1 MKMLL
6 NTAMLGMAS
15 LSLISCGGDTATPAE
30 SAVVTSS
37 SSKSS
42 SQQQAVVTDYH
53 DVVQKIYVGYFGR
66 PADPGG
72 LAFFAERFLTLNAP
86 TNIEAMGNAYGANAD
101 VRALIDVF
109 GTSAESQAL
118 YPGDNSVFMDAVY
131 RNLFGRAA
139 DPAGK
144 AFWVGKLNANND
156 TRANAAVNIMAGAL
170 GSDVDI
176 INKKMAVATYFT
188 NALVT
193 PLQRAAYSGLEANVG
208 IRTMLSTVTTS
219 TDTTAFRPTVNAA
232 IAALV
237 ANVKP
242 QGMYLGMLNG
252 SLQFASLI
260 LENGDYWGMYSG
272 DSNGRF
278 TGGGLIQGP
287 GTSNG
292 DSFTSSDL
300 RDFIVPYGP
309 ISIAGSYVPQSA
321 FSGKL
326 GTSTSDITFT
336 STGIAA
342 ASYDYNVAPN
352 PNDIAG
358 SWTMFGNDN
367 MAYAVT
373 TLANGT
379 LSATGY
385 DSCNIVGTMLPR
397 ASGKNVYNA
406 NVSFSAGKCR
416 FAGRD
421 AAGVGFS
428 WLQDGGASR
437 QLFIAVTSADRA
449 IGTLLSGSR
458 VTPAGMTN
466 ALVSTDTVVGTGATA
481 TAGRNVTVHYSGY
494 LYNANAVNLRST
506 KFDSSVDRG
515 TPFSFNLGARQVIAG
530 WDQGV
535 AGMRVG
541 GKRTLIIPAAL
552 GYGASGSGDGR
563 ILPNAALVFDVEMIA
578 VQ

>member
-1 MKMLL
+1 MV
-6 NTAMLGMAS
+6 S
-15 LSLISCGGDTATPAE
+15 
-30 SAVVTSS
+30 
-37 SSKSS
+37 
-42 SQQQAVVTDYH
+42 DYH

-72 LAFFAERFLTLNAP
+72 LAFFSERFLTLNAP
-86 TNIEAMGNAYGANAD
+86 TKMEAMGNAYGANAD

-144 AFWVGKLNANND
+144 AFWVGQLDAGNV

-170 GSDVDI
+170 GTDVDI
-176 INKKMAVATYFT
+176 INKKMAVASYFT
-188 NALVT
+188 NALTT

-208 IRTMLSTVTTS
+208 IRAMLSGVTAG

-232 IAALV
+232 IATLV

-242 QGMYLGMLNG
+242 QGMYLGTLRD

-260 LENGDYWGMYSG
+260 LENGEYWGMYSG
-272 DSNGRF
+272 VADGRF
-278 TGGGLIQGP
+278 RTAGLIQGA

-292 DSFTSSDL
+292 DTFTSPEL
-300 RDFIVPYGP
+300 RDFNALPYAP
-309 ISIAGSYVPQSA
+309 ITLASTYVPQSS
-321 FSGKL
+321 FNGTL
-326 GTSTSDITFT
+326 GTSTSDIGFT

-342 ASYDYNVAPN
+342 SSYDYNAAPN

-358 SWTMFGNDN
+358 NWTMFGNDN
-367 MAYAVT
+367 MAYAMNSV
-373 TLANGT
+373 ANGT
-379 LSATGY
+379 LVATGY
-385 DSCNIVGTMLPR
+385 DSCNIVGTLLARP
-397 ASGKNVYNA
+397 SGKNVYNA
-406 NVSFSAGKCR
+406 NLTFSAGKCR
-416 FAGRD
+416 FAGKS
-421 AAGVGFS
+421 AGGVGFS
-428 WLQDGGASR
+428 WLQDGGSSR
-437 QLFIAVTSADRA
+437 QLFIAVTTADRA

-458 VTPAGMTN
+458 VTPAGMTST
-466 ALVSTDTVVGTGATA
+466 LVSTDTVVGTGATA
-481 TAGRNVTVHYSGY
+481 TAGRYVTVHYSGY
-494 LYNANAVNLRST
+494 LYNANAVDRRST
-506 KFDSSVDRG
+506 KFDSSLDRG
-515 TPFSFNLGARQVIAG
+515 APFGFRLGAGEVIAG

-552 GYGASGSGDGR
+552 GYGTRGSGS
-563 ILPNAALVFDVEMIA
+563 ILPDAALVFDVEMIA